1 MTTYIVT
8 FEINDS
14 ARKSAVKER
23 MRAQYSAVCP
33 IHDNCWAIVSE
44 QTPAQVREFLDETLT
59 ASDRVF
65 VIRSGT
71 HAAWRNTY
79 GEKNSEWL
87 KERL

>member
-1 MTTYIVT
+1 MTTYIIT
-8 FEINDS
+8 FEVNDS
-14 ARKSAVKER
+14 TRESALKEKLK
-23 MRAQYSAVCP
+23 QYGNYCP

-44 QTPAQVREFLDETLT
+44 QTPVQIREFLDEVL
-59 ASDRVF
+59 AEQDRIF

-71 HAAWRNTY
+71 NAAWRNTY